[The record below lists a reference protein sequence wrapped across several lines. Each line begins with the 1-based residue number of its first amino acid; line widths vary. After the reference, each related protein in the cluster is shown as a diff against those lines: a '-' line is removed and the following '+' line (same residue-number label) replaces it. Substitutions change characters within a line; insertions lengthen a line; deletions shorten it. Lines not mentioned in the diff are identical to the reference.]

1 MAEMKKVFLLI
12 LSIVG
17 LVRSYD
23 YCGESL
29 SCAEGYCCEDNTR
42 CCDSLWGT
50 GGFVG
55 LGFGI
60 VIFVCIIAVFA
71 YFCRRRYY
79 TRQPVYIQHPL
90 PGANV
95 TVVNTST
102 GAPVQ
107 TGYMPHPP
115 TGQAGYMPPAPTG
128 QVGYMP
134 PAPTGQAGFVNPM
147 AEQTSCPPPY
157 WK

>member
-1 MAEMKKVFLLI
+1 MAVLKHVFLLI
-12 LSIVG
+12 LSTVG

-23 YCGESL
+23 YCGEIL

-42 CCDSLWGT
+42 CCDSLGT

-60 VIFVCIIAVFA
+60 FVFVCFIAAVA

-102 GAPVQ
+102 GAPVPQ
-107 TGYMPHPP
+107 GIHQGYMHQPP
-115 TGQAGYMPPAPTG
+115 TGQAEYMHQLPT
-128 QVGYMP
+128 
-134 PAPTGQAGFVNPM
+134 AQAGFVNPM
-147 AEQTSCPPPY
+147 ADQTSYSPPFS
-157 WK
+157 K